1 MSSKIKDGGVKMAT
15 KTRVELEITCRDF
28 GNIEDFLEIE
38 LEEFNNANK
47 PKVEV
52 EVLKIKET
60 MEVSSGI
67 SGDMPRV

>member
-1 MSSKIKDGGVKMAT
+1 MEVIKTAT

-47 PKVEV
+47 PQVEV
-52 EVLKIKET
+52 EVLEIKET

>member
-1 MSSKIKDGGVKMAT
+1 MEVIKTAT

-28 GNIEDFLEIE
+28 GNMEDFLEIE

-52 EVLKIKET
+52 EVLEIKET
-60 MEVSSGI
+60 MEV
-67 SGDMPRV
+67 